1 MKITDKKDI
10 NLKFVRNFIDF
21 YDYECYS
28 GPDIMYGLYV
38 CPEVREDAEK
48 VIKDYFSGRERNT
61 ELEKKINDAET
72 PEELVNLMR
81 KPMGLPLKSF
91 LIEKLMEKE
100 NEVLPLIKEKIL
112 RNCSD
117 FFIES
122 TVQFLI
128 SCKTNCSDWIAES
141 YSSIRCEYMKALL
154 CFVLGFRGEVGLIPW
169 LMEETERFEDMNSED
184 FIERGPALAVMELY
198 NRFLKK

>member
-10 NLKFVRNFIDF
+10 NLKLVKNFIDY
-21 YDYECYS
+21 YDYECMS
-28 GPDIMYGLYV
+28 GADIMYGLYV
-38 CPEVREDAEK
+38 WPEAKESAEQ
-48 VIKDYFSGRERNT
+48 VINDYFSGKNRNT
-61 ELEKKINDAET
+61 ELEKMIDNAET

-81 KPMGLPLKSF
+81 KPMGIPLKSF

-128 SCKTNCSDWIAES
+128 SCKTNCSDWIAEN

-154 CFVLGFRGEVGLIPW
+154 CLVLGFRGEVGLIPW
-169 LMEETERFEDMNSED
+169 LMDETERFEDMNSED
-184 FIERGPALAVMELY
+184 FPERGPALAVIELY
-198 NRFLKK
+198 HRFLKK